1 MTLSFRKFFLPWT
14 ASDCFETERAF
25 QTWLRRRWRVF
36 TDLRMVVLA
45 AAVLCLLAGYIAGRR
60 PIMLLTIIPL
70 VLVLLL
76 SVALARMEAVLDG
89 QNKSEQ

>member
-1 MTLSFRKFFLPWT
+1 MFFRKLFLPWT
-14 ASDCFETERAF
+14 VSGCFETEDAFRA
-25 QTWLRRRWRVF
+25 WLRRRWRVF

-76 SVALARMEAVLDG
+76 SVALARMEAALDG